1 MSCEPLLFVF
11 DMGGVI
17 TRERDVSARLLQYL
31 GFEGDNLRQLGPCSA
46 EAIEAHV
53 RGEIDEKAFWEVV
66 EKERGVELPKEPLLG
81 KFFDPIVDTP
91 TLKIVKKLKESG
103 KRIICGTNVID
114 SQYEILQGRKL
125 YDIFDKV
132 YASNE
137 MHLSKPDVSFYEYIL
152 REEGI
157 PAEKIFFTDDVVV
170 NIEAAKSLG
179 MLAFQYFDAMTLFRQ
194 LKTLEVALC
203 R

>member
-1 MSCEPLLFVF
+1 MSREPLLFVF

-31 GFEGDNLRQLGPCSA
+31 GFEGDNLRQLGPRSA

-66 EKERGVELPKEPLLG
+66 EKERGVELTKEPLLG